1 MPDSVNLDKS
11 VEVWDPAKGYVL
23 RNPALALQKLETLAS
38 QNLCGSTAF
47 IDPGSYDFHS
57 YLTARRT
64 INGGVVSRAMDF
76 VPRKPANRGG

>member
-11 VEVWDPAKGYVL
+11 VEVWELAKGYVF

-47 IDPGSYDFHS
+47 IDPGSHDLRS
-57 YLTARRT
+57 YLTAIRT

>member
-11 VEVWDPAKGYVL
+11 VEVWEPAKGHVL

-57 YLTARRT
+57 YLIAKRIAILERRPLLSLR
-64 INGGVVSRAMDF
+64 ILAS
-76 VPRKPANRGG
+76 